1 MSEAKNGIEIE
12 VNCKL
17 TVDENTANGCLWLVQ
32 NYLNSHRVRLVQNQR
47 ENGEVELSYEPA

>member
-1 MSEAKNGIEIE
+1 MAKLDNDLEIKIG
-12 VNCKL
+12 CKL